1 MISAQLVSTIV
12 MFLSGIAV
20 GAIIDCVRITI
31 GRLPLKSVFY
41 KLSNYIEIIFWA
53 LLGAITFY
61 LLFIVKGG
69 EWRVIDPLA
78 QIAGILSYNLF
89 FQRMFRF
96 LGRIFVT
103 LFIRPIL
110 FIGHVIILIV
120 RNVILGTVRI
130 LTVLFIPFFKIYK
143 KLRRISFKKRK

>member
-20 GAIIDCVRITI
+20 GAIIDCVRITLD
-31 GRLPLKSVFY
+31 RLPPKSVFY
-41 KLSNYIEIIFWA
+41 KLSNYIEVFFWA

-61 LLFIVKGG
+61 LLFIIKGG
-69 EWRVIDPLA
+69 EWRIIDPLA
-78 QIAGILSYNLF
+78 QIAGILSYNLY

-96 LGRIFVT
+96 LGRIFVAIF
-103 LFIRPIL
+103 LRPMLVIV
-110 FIGHVIILIV
+110 HVLILIV
-120 RNVILGTVRI
+120 RKIILLIVRI
-130 LTVLFIPFFKIYK
+130 LTVLFIPFSKIYK